1 MKYITYTPGIKL
13 LSIYLFTILIQVTEK
28 AVNFYHIF
36 SLFIK
41 LKIHSHGNNK
51 RILKFNISSNIKYLN
66 FKIVPLGLT
75 SEGNWSLPPKLS
87 K

>member
-41 LKIHSHGNNK
+41 LKIHME
-51 RILKFNISSNIKYLN
+51 ITKFNSNLTFQVILN
-66 FKIVPLGLT
+66 I
-75 SEGNWSLPPKLS
+75 
-87 K
+87 